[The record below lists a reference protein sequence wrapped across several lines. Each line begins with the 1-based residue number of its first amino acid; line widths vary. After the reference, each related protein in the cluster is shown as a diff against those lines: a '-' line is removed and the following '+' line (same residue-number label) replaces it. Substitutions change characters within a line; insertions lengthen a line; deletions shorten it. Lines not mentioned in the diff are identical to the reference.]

1 MTTPA
6 QDAPLVFPSV
16 AFRPLRLFAVCVV
29 LTGLATLAAGLLGH
43 VMVGVFFGV
52 GLGLGLLNAV
62 LVQRSVE
69 AITADAHP
77 LKRKM
82 ALNSATRLLVMT
94 VIGLTIAFIFRPQGL
109 GVVFGMALFQVVLV
123 ISTALPVMK
132 KIRAGAAAGPSSRLD
147 SKGRPHSNDR
157 DVLAEAAIEVGHH
170 ETAKWFGLTVNTD
183 TVLATAIAAVIVIA
197 LAFFLRAKVTSTG
210 VPGGVQLFWEA
221 ITVQLRDQ
229 IETAIGMKIAPFVLP
244 LAVTL
249 FVFIL
254 VANWLSV
261 LPVQY
266 TDGTGATH
274 ELLKPPASDINFVLA
289 LALFVFICYH
299 AAGIWRRGIIGHPVK
314 LLKGHVAFLAP
325 INLVEELA
333 KPISLSLRLFGNMFA
348 GGILVALIALFPPWI
363 LWLPNAIWK
372 SFDLF
377 VGAIQA
383 FIFALLTILYF
394 SQSMELDEDH
404 H

>member
-1 MTTPA
+1 MTGIHVADPA
-6 QDAPLVFPSV
+6 APV
-16 AFRPLRLFAVCVV
+16 
-29 LTGLATLAAGLLGH
+29 TILAA
-43 VMVGVFFGV
+43 
-52 GLGLGLLNAV
+52 
-62 LVQRSVE
+62 
-69 AITADAHP
+69 
-77 LKRKM
+77 
-82 ALNSATRLLVMT
+82 
-94 VIGLTIAFIFRPQGL
+94 
-109 GVVFGMALFQVVLV
+109 
-123 ISTALPVMK
+123 
-132 KIRAGAAAGPSSRLD
+132 D
-147 SKGRPHSNDR
+147 SG
-157 DVLAEAAIEVGHH
+157 IEVGTHTEAH
-170 ETAKWFGLTVNTD
+170 WFGLTVNTD
-183 TVLATAIAAVIVIA
+183 TVLATAIAAVIVLG

-221 ITVQLRDQ
+221 ITTQLRNQ
-229 IETAIGMKIAPFVLP
+229 IEAAIGMKIAPFVLP

-249 FVFIL
+249 FIFIL
-254 VANWLSV
+254 IANWLSV

-266 TDGTGATH
+266 TSDGKIH

-299 AAGIWRRGIIGHPVK
+299 AAGIWRRGIVGHPLK
-314 LLKGHVAFLAP
+314 LLKGHVALMAP
-325 INLVEELA
+325 INLVEEIA
-333 KPISLSLRLFGNMFA
+333 KPISLSLRLFGNIFA
-348 GGILVALIALFPPWI
+348 GGILVALIALFPPYI